1 MLTTFDMLSQSIANW
16 MYKTY
21 FFMLWINFMEI
32 YQYRYVICSENMKI
46 YLNYEQYI
54 SEGELEETKCYNNM
68 QYSKLRKE

>member
-1 MLTTFDMLSQSIANW
+1 
-16 MYKTY
+16 
-21 FFMLWINFMEI
+21 MLWINFMEI

-54 SEGELEETKCYNNM
+54 SEDELEEMKCYNNM